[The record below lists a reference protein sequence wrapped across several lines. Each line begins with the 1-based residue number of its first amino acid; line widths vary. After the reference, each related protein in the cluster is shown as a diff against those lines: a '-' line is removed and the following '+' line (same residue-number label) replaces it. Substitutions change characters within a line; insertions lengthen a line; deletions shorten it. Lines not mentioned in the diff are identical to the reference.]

1 MDFKRDELHQDILD
15 MVHEFA
21 VNEVKPLAAEID
33 RTEEFPMENVK
44 KMAEMGLLGI
54 PFPEEYG
61 GAGMD
66 TLAYIQ
72 TVEELSKYCGTT
84 GVIVSAHTSLCRT
97 PIYQFGTEG
106 QKKKYLPKLCSVWQM
121 QVRTLPGR
129 RPLQWIKATIGY

>member
-66 TLAYIQ
+66 TYLICALHVVLGHQ
-72 TVEELSKYCGTT
+72 MKVSDSLEL
-84 GVIVSAHTSLCRT
+84 
-97 PIYQFGTEG
+97 E
-106 QKKKYLPKLCSVWQM
+106 
-121 QVRTLPGR
+121 
-129 RPLQWIKATIGY
+129 